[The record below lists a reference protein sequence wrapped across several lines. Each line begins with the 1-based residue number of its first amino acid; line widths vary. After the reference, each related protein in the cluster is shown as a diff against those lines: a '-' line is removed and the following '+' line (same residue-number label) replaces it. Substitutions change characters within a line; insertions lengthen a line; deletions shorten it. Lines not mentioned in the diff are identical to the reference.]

1 MKKILAI
8 AIASAFA
15 APAFAATSNVDIY
28 GVIGV
33 SVDYVDGG
41 SGGTPSLTIDNS
53 ESRTRVSSNTSYI
66 GFKGSEDLGGG
77 LSAVWQIEQAV
88 GIDQGTGTAAANTWA
103 GGRNSFAGLSS
114 KSLGTLTLGNQDT
127 PYKTSTGKLD
137 VFGGGQYLAD
147 YRSLFGATT
156 NGSVRATNSVLYTS
170 PSLGGLTLRALGG
183 AQQENGSTRDPR
195 LYSLSGV
202 YENGPLFATLA
213 YETTRFANAAGTVA
227 TAGGNSVTSTGNA
240 ETDQKSWRLGVG
252 YSFGDTKLGLGY
264 EKTDL
269 DIDALTGTLTGAGVA
284 GLTSVSTDRNAW
296 YASVAHKL
304 GNTTL
309 KAAYTK
315 AGELEGVNNS
325 GAKQF
330 SLGASYALSK
340 RTEMFGLYTQV
351 KNDSAASYSLGGG
364 GTGVHAVTAAAVGED
379 PKGFSVGMIHK
390 F

>member
-41 SGGTPSLTIDNS
+41 SGTAGDSFTSKDS
-53 ESRTRVSSNTSYI
+53 ESRARVSSNTSYL

-88 GIDQGTGTAAANTWA
+88 AIDQGAGTAALGSTWA
-103 GGRNSFAGLSS
+103 SGRNSFAGLSS
-114 KSLGTLTLGNQDT
+114 KSLGSLTFGNQDT

-147 YRSLFGATT
+147 YRSLFGQPS

-170 PSLGGLTLRALGG
+170 PDFSGLTIRAMGA
-183 AQQENGSTRDPR
+183 AQQENGSTGSPK

-202 YENGPLFATLA
+202 YTNGPLFATLA
-213 YETTRFANAAGTVA
+213 YEANTYYTSGTATIASAGGYAVSG
-227 TAGGNSVTSTGNA
+227 TAGNNY
-240 ETDQKSWRLGVG
+240 ETDQKKWRAGVG
-252 YSFGDTKLGLGY
+252 FNFGNTTLGLAY
-264 EKTDL
+264 EDSDW
-269 DIDALTGTLTGAGVA
+269 DIANTTLA
-284 GLTSVSTDRNAW
+284 TSASADRSAW
-296 YASVAHKL
+296 YLSAAHKM

-315 AGELEGVNNS
+315 ADDIAGVADT
-325 GAKQF
+325 GATQY

-340 RTEMFGLYTQV
+340 RTEMFGLFTQV
-351 KNDSAASYSLGGG
+351 KNDSSANYGLGGG
-364 GTGVHAVTAAAVGED
+364 ATGVHAVDPAAAGED
-379 PKGFSVGMIHK
+379 PRGISVGMIHK